1 MSQHITTLILTAF
14 ATIFAF
20 GFIYIVRKETSK
32 MQDRKYKKLKG
43 QKLFESQ
50 LKG

>member
-1 MSQHITTLILTAF
+1 MSQHANVLILTAF

-20 GFIYIVRKETSK
+20 GFIYFVRKESEK

-43 QKLFESQ
+43 QKLLESQ